1 MIPGVTLIETEVLQA
16 LIGSVEELKMTVMET
31 ISELKDTKSPY
42 MTAQE
47 LMEFTKFKKDWVNDN
62 KQLIGYRLV
71 SGQLRF
77 KRSDVIDFMEQNY
90 FKTKNRR

>member
-1 MIPGVTLIETEVLQA
+1 MTGLTVVETETLQA
-16 LIGSVEELKMTVMET
+16 LISSVEELKLTVMST
-31 ISELKDTKSPY
+31 IAELKSVKEPY

-62 KQLIGYRLV
+62 KHLIGFRMV

-77 KRSDVIDFMEQNY
+77 RRSDVIDFMERNNH
-90 FKTKNRR
+90 KAK

>member
-1 MIPGVTLIETEVLQA
+1 MEGVSIIETAALQQLMESIEDLKHTVMSTIA
-16 LIGSVEELKMTVMET
+16 ELKQ
-31 ISELKDTKSPY
+31 TKSPY

-62 KQLIGYRLV
+62 KQLIGYRMV

-77 KRSDVIDFMEQNY
+77 KRSDVIEFMEQNY
-90 FKTKNRR
+90 FKSKKSK